1 MNYLD
6 DSFIV
11 KKTHDCWGTSC
22 HGMDFYCADYTH
34 KNDVYQSMGT
44 FYRKYEILVF
54 WNIELT
60 KCLEENVSCWIDSK

>member
-6 DSFIV
+6 NSFIV

-34 KNDVYQSMGT
+34 KNDVYQM
-44 FYRKYEILVF
+44 FI
-54 WNIELT
+54 
-60 KCLEENVSCWIDSK
+60 